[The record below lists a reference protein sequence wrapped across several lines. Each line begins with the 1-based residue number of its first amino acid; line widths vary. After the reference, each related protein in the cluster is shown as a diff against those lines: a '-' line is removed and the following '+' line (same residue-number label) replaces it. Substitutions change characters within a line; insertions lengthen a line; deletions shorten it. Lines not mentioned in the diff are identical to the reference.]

1 MTRKYLTLL
10 PLLTIILFCNYSYA
24 LASNEDWKSEVI
36 HGKNGKTSIGS
47 FEGSPVILMFYTTWC
62 HFCKAELPK
71 LSILYRILEDK
82 NLKFIP
88 VLREDKKNIQ
98 DARTFLI
105 RNNAGNLP
113 VYLDKKGYL
122 FRSLN
127 LYGYP
132 TFILISKDGKILQQF
147 VSLDELDETILDQI
161 LHDKE

>member
-1 MTRKYLTLL
+1 MIKKLATFLV
-10 PLLTIILFCNYSYA
+10 LFFLIFNGKNS
-24 LASNEDWKSEVI
+24 LAYNSNWQSEVI
-36 HGKNGKTSIGS
+36 YGEDGKASLADFK
-47 FEGSPVILMFYTTWC
+47 GSPVILMFYTTWC

-88 VLREDKKNIQ
+88 VLREDDKNIQ

-113 VYLDKKGYL
+113 VYLDKKSHL

-132 TFILISKDGKILQQF
+132 SFMLISKNGKILQQF
-147 VSLDELDETILDQI
+147 VSLDELDETVLDRILN
-161 LHDKE
+161 DKE